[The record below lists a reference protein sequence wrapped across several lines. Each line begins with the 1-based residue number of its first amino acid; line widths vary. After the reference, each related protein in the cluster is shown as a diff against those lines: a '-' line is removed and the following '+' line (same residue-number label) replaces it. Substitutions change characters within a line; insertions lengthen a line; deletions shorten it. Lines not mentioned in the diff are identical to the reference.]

1 MVEESLRMS
10 GKRNQK
16 KQRISNGK
24 VTITPS
30 RNKDTN
36 GSQESLSQPQKTPTS
51 SNLSQPQKTPASSC
65 VFEFPGNNVG
75 PKVQQLEKEF
85 IAKEDQTKS
94 NLVNLDVEKDKDK
107 TTEGRPEEDTNLE
120 NKKDD
125 YMMSILENVLKDNKI
140 KPKRIKKRVK
150 K

>member
-1 MVEESLRMS
+1 MS

-30 RNKDTN
+30 RDKDTN
-36 GSQESLSQPQKTPTS
+36 STQESLSQPQKTSTS
-51 SNLSQPQKTPASSC
+51 SNLSQPQKTPTSSW

-75 PKVQQLEKEF
+75 PKVQQLEKAF
-85 IAKEDQTKS
+85 SAKENQTKS
-94 NLVNLDVEKDKDK
+94 NLVNPDVEKDADK
-107 TTEGRPEEDTNLE
+107 TTKGRPEEDTNLE

-125 YMMSILENVLKDNKI
+125 KTTSILEKVLEDNKI
-140 KPKRIKKRVK
+140 KPKRI
-150 K
+150 